1 MNGLVKPSHMMERTD
16 KLYRRA
22 AELQGIANLHERK
35 DDDDVRFSFTRE
47 PPTEALIAQ
56 REEARGVLAKL
67 ESLSRLATREEI
79 ALHIGAFLSR
89 LPNAVKDEAYVNG
102 LAGDVHESQ
111 PSIGVLELGLRT
123 LRLNRKST
131 FIPATNEVLRALA
144 RAARERQQIIWR
156 LGKRDVPL
164 ECYAEKMFDPTQ
176 TSAGSS
182 RRIGRS
188 APNRVLFARHVV
200 DGHCGIYS

>member
-22 AELQGIANLHERK
+22 AELAGIENLHPRK
-35 DDDDVRFSFTRE
+35 DDDDGLHGFSSTSE
-47 PPTEALIAQ
+47 PPPTDALIAQ
-56 REEARGVLAKL
+56 REEAQATLAKL

-89 LPNAVKDEAYVNG
+89 LPNAVKDEAYVSG
-102 LAGDVHESQ
+102 LAGDVHESP

-144 RAARERQQIIWR
+144 RAARERQAIN
-156 LGKRDVPL
+156 
-164 ECYAEKMFDPTQ
+164 YT
-176 TSAGSS
+176 
-182 RRIGRS
+182 
-188 APNRVLFARHVV
+188 APRQ
-200 DGHCGIYS
+200 